1 MLKDDSININQQN
14 LKVLAVE
21 MYKTFYKLSPE
32 FMWDLVEEINIK
44 YQIRSSYDIGIDE
57 NKGPAIFNVGR
68 RGGAYCVGVQKIFR
82 SFRRGTKNFQNIL

>member
-32 FMWDLVEEINIK
+32 LMWDLVEEINIK

-57 NKGPAIFNVGR
+57 NN
-68 RGGAYCVGVQKIFR
+68 KIEC
-82 SFRRGTKNFQNIL
+82 TKSQTTIIK